1 VNFGFF
7 DSPEIEFVL
16 IVLTLIAG
24 MNFGTLLLVVTGRS
38 LRYSAFHVVSIAAKT
53 GYTSVDCA
61 L

>member
-1 VNFGFF
+1 
-7 DSPEIEFVL
+7 
-16 IVLTLIAG
+16 LTLIAG